1 MHKFYWIEKWWN
13 NLSTDI
19 SLRVLSESLGGKVLV
34 RLRNGKMLRGILQ
47 GYDQHMNLIL
57 EQAEELDDENTS
69 SKQLG
74 TIVVRGDNIIMV
86 SPTIKEKK

>member
-1 MHKFYWIEKWWN
+1 
-13 NLSTDI
+13 LSTDI

-34 RLRNGKMLRGILQ
+34 RLRNGRMLRGILQ

>member
-1 MHKFYWIEKWWN
+1 M
-13 NLSTDI
+13 SSDI

-86 SPTIKEKK
+86 SPKIKEKK

>member
-1 MHKFYWIEKWWN
+1 
-13 NLSTDI
+13 
-19 SLRVLSESLGGKVLV
+19 
-34 RLRNGKMLRGILQ
+34 MLRGILQ

>member
-1 MHKFYWIEKWWN
+1 M
-13 NLSTDI
+13 SSDI
-19 SLRVLSESLGGKVLV
+19 SLKVLSESLGGKVLV

-86 SPTIKEKK
+86 SPTVKERK

>member
-1 MHKFYWIEKWWN
+1 M
-13 NLSTDI
+13 STDI

-34 RLRNGKMLRGILQ
+34 RLRNGRMLRGILQ

>member
-1 MHKFYWIEKWWN
+1 M
-13 NLSTDI
+13 STDI

>member
-1 MHKFYWIEKWWN
+1 M
-13 NLSTDI
+13 SSDI

-34 RLRNGKMLRGILQ
+34 RLRNGKILRGILQ

-57 EQAEELDDENTS
+57 EQAEELNDENTS

-86 SPTIKEKK
+86 SPTVKEKK